1 MAEIVYLFY
10 SVIFSVEKFFGVSFT
25 IQESESRRQHVKFR
39 SVLGLLPALMS
50 LSSEASAKDESIWLL
65 IETVPHVLKV
75 MEGDHDL
82 EVFERIAIGRRGVGL
97 LKERGDY
104 KTPLGEYRIGWI
116 NENSRYHKFFGFT
129 YPNRENAERA
139 FALGLIGQ
147 DTYRTILR
155 TSVGTAIPPQNTVL
169 GGQIGI
175 HGLGRASFTVHQFF
189 DWTQGCIA
197 MTNEQIDRLAAWVR
211 KGTLVVIR

>member
-1 MAEIVYLFY
+1 
-10 SVIFSVEKFFGVSFT
+10 
-25 IQESESRRQHVKFR
+25 VKLR
-39 SVLGLLPALMS
+39 SVLGLLPALLS
-50 LSSEASAKDESIWLL
+50 LNTEASMKDDSIWLL
-65 IETVPHVLKV
+65 VETAPHVLKV

-82 EVFERIAIGRRGVGL
+82 EVFERIALGRRGVGL
-97 LKERGDY
+97 FKERGDY
-104 KTPLGEYRIGWI
+104 KTPLGEYHIGWI
-116 NENSRYHKFFGFT
+116 NENSRYHRFFGFT

-139 FALGLIGQ
+139 FTTGLIGP

-155 TSVGTAIPPQNTVL
+155 TSIGAAIPPQNTVL

-175 HGLGRASFTVHQFF
+175 HGLGRASLAVHEFF

-197 MTNEQIDRLAAWVR
+197 MTNEQIDRLSTWVK

>member
-1 MAEIVYLFY
+1 MKL
-10 SVIFSVEKFFGVSFT
+10 
-25 IQESESRRQHVKFR
+25 R
-39 SVLGLLPALMS
+39 SVLGLLPAL
-50 LSSEASAKDESIWLL
+50 LTPNTEANVEDNAIWLL
-65 IETVPHVLKV
+65 VETAPHVLKV
-75 MEGDHDL
+75 MEGNHEL
-82 EVFERIAIGRRGVGL
+82 EVFEKIAIGRRGVGL
-97 LKERGDY
+97 FKERGDY

-116 NENSRYHKFFGFT
+116 NEKSRYHKFFGFT

-139 FALGLIGQ
+139 FATGLIGP

-155 TSVGTAIPPQNTVL
+155 TSVGATVPPQNTIL

-175 HGLGRASFTVHQFF
+175 HGLGRASRLVHQFF

-197 MTNEQIDRLAAWVR
+197 MTNEQIDRLSAWVK